1 MSWRRGQGRVVS
13 NARANILARLRAAAP
28 AHDAQPVEDFAT
40 VSAKGY
46 APEEKLARL
55 KRIMES
61 VHTEFLDARGRD
73 WVAALHVWLIDQ
85 GIATLTYAPDTPVGQ
100 QLAAAWP
107 VIGPRLQAYDRAMTE
122 WKADLF
128 AGEGAGITDT
138 VGGIAFT
145 GSLIVS
151 TGPEEP
157 RTLSLVPPIHIAVLN
172 VNRIYDTMLEAMKDQ
187 NWTAAMPTNLLL
199 ISGPSK
205 TADIE
210 QVLAYGVHGP
220 KRLLVVLTEA

>member
-1 MSWRRGQGRVVS
+1 MSD
-13 NARANILARLRAAAP
+13 ARANILARLRAAPP
-28 AHDAQPVEDFAT
+28 AHAAQPAEDFTTAL
-40 VSAKGY
+40 SKGY
-46 APEEKLARL
+46 TSEERLARL

-85 GIATLTYAPDTPVGQ
+85 GITTLTYAPATPVGQ
-100 QLAAAWP
+100 QLAATWP
-107 VIGPRLQAYDRAMTE
+107 VIGPRLQPYDRVMNE

-128 AGEGAGITDT
+128 ASEGAGITGT
-138 VGGIAFT
+138 LGGIAFT
-145 GSLIVS
+145 GSLIVA
-151 TGPEEP
+151 TGPDEP
-157 RTLSLVPPIHIAVLN
+157 RTLSLVPPIHIAVLD

-220 KRLLVVLTEA
+220 KRLLVVLTDG